1 MRTIESMLQ
10 KPSALLKAS
19 SMPSSKE
26 KHALSDVQLP
36 SKTET
41 LKRINVEF
49 RDRGKLDIY
58 IRKLVAE
65 IPEDNLR
72 ANEAVEKVTSILVK
86 TFAFVR
92 STIADQLELFAVSF
106 YQLPMLRKLESSMQ
120 DIELDEDSLAEA
132 TARTS
137 CLKQEMDVL
146 AKKQKVLAECLDS
159 IRLFV
164 ASNG

>member
-1 MRTIESMLQ
+1 MTISTYATIRYNE
-10 KPSALLKAS
+10 AS
-19 SMPSSKE
+19 SMPSIKE

-36 SKTET
+36 SKWET
-41 LKRINVEF
+41 LKRIWVEF

-58 IRKLVAE
+58 IRKLVWE

-120 DIELDEDSLAEA
+120 DIELDEESIVEA
-132 TARTS
+132 QRRKAALDTEVELLLSKR
-137 CLKQEMDVL
+137 EVL
-146 AKKQKVLAECLDS
+146 NDCIS
-159 IRLFV
+159 NIRKFV
-164 ASNG
+164 ASSG